1 MELVSTKF
9 QYKILRK
16 KWKKL
21 KRVSPAIASAASS
34 HAPSC
39 RRCRCRIQVAG
50 TKENLVG
57 KKHSAFVLMTDRSG
71 VKQPV
76 GQKFLTNVAVV
87 RYRVKGQEY
96 QATHSRASSVAR
108 RQMSHVLCVQ
118 VACYKNKLSSWRSG
132 IETDFDEVLQVRT
145 SASAASF
152 P

>member
-1 MELVSTKF
+1 MKGE
-9 QYKILRK
+9 
-16 KWKKL
+16 
-21 KRVSPAIASAASS
+21 KRQPGNATAASS
-34 HAPSC
+34 RACLHD
-39 RRCRCRIQVAG
+39 VAVAAY
-50 TKENLVG
+50 KLHKQ
-57 KKHSAFVLMTDRSG
+57 KKISLKQSIPHFLLMTDRSG

-96 QATHSRASSVAR
+96 QATHSRASSAAR
-108 RQMSHVLCVQ
+108 RQMSHVLRVQ

-132 IETDFDEVLQVRT
+132 IETDFDEVLQARA